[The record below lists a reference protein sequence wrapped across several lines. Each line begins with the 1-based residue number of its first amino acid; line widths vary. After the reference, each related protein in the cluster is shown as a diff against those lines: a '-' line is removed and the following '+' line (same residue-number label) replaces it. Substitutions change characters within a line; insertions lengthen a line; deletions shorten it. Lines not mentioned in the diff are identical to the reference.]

1 MKWKEKALAAKTI
14 PALNEVEKM
23 LDKFVS
29 DVAKATLAKEKSA
42 KNAIKKNVAT
52 RLQGF
57 NKLERSN
64 RQKFMNRINKGN
76 AKNVVIENAR
86 KLHTNRVA
94 KEKANLKAK
103 KEAEQKAK
111 EEADR
116 KKKNAQQQSLTKL
129 LNSSKN
135 LTNQDK
141 MSFLKRFEKGEDLN
155 KIRPDVITKIQSLA
169 KTRKEK
175 EEANKK
181 AKEEAN
187 RKAKE
192 DANRKAKENAN
203 RKKKNAQQ
211 QSLSKLLNSSKN
223 LTNQNKMPF
232 LKRFEKGEN
241 LNKIRPNVI
250 TKIQSLAKTRQET
263 KAKEDANKK
272 AKEEARLKAKKEA
285 NNKAKEEANRKAK
298 VVAVQKR
305 VATKLQSMKELE
317 RENRKKFMNRLNKTN
332 ATTASM
338 NATKILENAEVLRK
352 QRAKEAANKA
362 LQPTREA
369 LKSRIVRNIPGKTG
383 QWRRGWEKE
392 VGLAT
397 NMKRLKE
404 LDRLLTEKKQ
414 LEGEI
419 TKANLSMKDKQGH
432 LTLVL
437 RYVNDIKKRRDIV
450 KQQIINTK
458 KASNAK
464 KLEAKK
470 KFVKGIQDMTNLE
483 RANRQKFVARYNKG
497 EDSTKLLSEAT
508 AIVTKKRE
516 NAKKAEAER
525 LEKEKKAKEAAAAK
539 AKKEKEEAEAKLKKE
554 RLDKL
559 KRNTAKQFQSM
570 KGLTRGNRKEF
581 MARLEKGEDPAR
593 VFANSKTR
601 DAQRIKEEKDK
612 AEKARLAQEKKK
624 ADAERQTVTREINS
638 ALRAG
643 NIGSKNASR
652 LKKDALTNPTKARA
666 ALANKKRQVAKVK
679 SDQRRASLRSAKPTQ
694 RTSASVRTTSG
705 GKSKK
710 STTRRRR

>member
-1 MKWKEKALAAKTI
+1 MKAREAKTI
-14 PALNEVEKM
+14 AALGEVEKM
-23 LDKFVS
+23 LDKFVR
-29 DVAKATLAKEKSA
+29 DVAKATSAKEKGD
-42 KNAIKKNVAT
+42 KNALKRNVAT

-57 NKLERSN
+57 NKLDRSN
-64 RQKFMNRINKGN
+64 RQKFMNRIDKGN

-94 KEKANLKAK
+94 REKANLKAK
-103 KEAEQKAK
+103 QEANRKAK

-141 MSFLKRFEKGEDLN
+141 MPFLKRFEKGEDLN
-155 KIRPDVITKIQSLA
+155 KIRPDVIAKIQSLA

-175 EEANKK
+175 EEANRK

-192 DANRKAKENAN
+192 EANRKAKEEAN

-232 LKRFEKGEN
+232 LKRFEKGED
-241 LNKIRPNVI
+241 LNKIRPDVI
-250 TKIQSLAKTRQET
+250 AKIQSLAKTRQEAKQKEEENR
-263 KAKEDANKK
+263 KAKEENRK

-317 RENRKKFMNRLNKTN
+317 RENRKKFMNRMNKTN
-332 ATTASM
+332 ATAASI

-369 LKSRIVRNIPGKTG
+369 LKSRIARNIPGKTG

-419 TKANLSMKDKQGH
+419 MKANLSMKDKQGH

-450 KQQIINTK
+450 KKQIIDAK

-464 KLEAKK
+464 KLDAKK

-483 RANRQKFVARYNKG
+483 RANRQKLVTRYNKG

-525 LEKEKKAKEAAAAK
+525 LEKEKKAKEMAEAK

-570 KGLTRGNRKEF
+570 KGLTRGNRKEL
-581 MARLEKGEDPAR
+581 MTRLEK
-593 VFANSKTR
+593 
-601 DAQRIKEEKDK
+601 EKIPLVYLQIPK
-612 AEKARLAQEKKK
+612 QEMLNASKKK
-624 ADAERQTVTREINS
+624 GIRPKRRDWH
-638 ALRAG
+638 
-643 NIGSKNASR
+643 
-652 LKKDALTNPTKARA
+652 
-666 ALANKKRQVAKVK
+666 KKR
-679 SDQRRASLRSAKPTQ
+679 
-694 RTSASVRTTSG
+694 
-705 GKSKK
+705 KK
-710 STTRRRR
+710 QTRRDKQ